1 MENITPPTKLAIT
14 AQENEH
20 EVEAVLSPCY
30 PGYGATLANALRR
43 VLLSSL
49 PGSAVVAVKIRGVQH
64 EFSTI
69 EHVTEDVVE
78 IIMNLKR
85 LRVKTHSEEQQII
98 RLNVTGKKDVTG
110 ADFEKNSDVEITNP
124 DQPIATLTHKDALLE
139 MEVYIG
145 HGVGYIPVEQQN
157 KEDYDIGVIAID
169 SFFSPVKHVG
179 TKISNVRVGKRT
191 DYDKVVFSIITD
203 GTITAEDA
211 LKRSG
216 EILVEQFAA
225 VQALAAG
232 EEVVASIEGDIE
244 EEPAEEVAEEAEEK
258 EEETTDES

>member
-1 MENITPPTKLAIT
+1 MENITPPTKLTIT
-14 AQENEH
+14 PLENEF

-30 PGYGATLANALRR
+30 PGYGSTVANALRR

-49 PGSAVVAVKIRGVQH
+49 PGSAIIAVKIRGVQH

-85 LRVKTHSEEQQII
+85 LRVKTHTDEQHIL
-98 RLNVTGKKDVTG
+98 RLNVTGKKEVTG
-110 ADFEKNSDVEITNP
+110 ADFEKNSDVEVTNP
-124 DQPIATLTHKDALLE
+124 AQPIATLTSKDANLE

-145 HGVGYIPVEQQN
+145 HGVGYIPVEQQI
-157 KEDYDIGVIAID
+157 KDEYDIGVIAID

-179 TKISNVRVGKRT
+179 SKIENVRVGKRT
-191 DYDKVVFSIITD
+191 DYDKVKFNIITD

-216 EILVEQFAA
+216 EILVE
-225 VQALAAG
+225 
-232 EEVVASIEGDIE
+232 
-244 EEPAEEVAEEAEEK
+244 
-258 EEETTDES
+258 